1 MQKSM
6 TLQEKTA
13 DVLLSQPSEQKL
25 QSLLFKLLAE
35 DIEAKIF
42 PMELMLTQLNTYQ
55 VWYRPK
61 EDSYGAYEKWS
72 MEILTKEENL

>member
-6 TLQEKTA
+6 ILREKTA
-13 DVLLSQPSEQKL
+13 DVLLSQLLEQKL
-25 QSLLFKLLAE
+25 QNLPFKLLAE
-35 DIEAKIF
+35 DIEAKTS
-42 PMELMLTQLNTYQ
+42 PMESMLTQLSIYR

-61 EDSYGAYEKWS
+61 EDSYGVYEKWF

>member
-6 TLQEKTA
+6 ILQEKTA
-13 DVLLSQPSEQKL
+13 DVLLSQPLEQKL
-25 QSLLFKLLAE
+25 QNLLFKLLVE
-35 DIEAKIF
+35 DIEAKISQ
-42 PMELMLTQLNTYQ
+42 MELMLTQLNIYQ

-61 EDSYGAYEKWS
+61 EDSYGVYEKWF

>member
-6 TLQEKTA
+6 ISQERTV
-13 DVLLSQPSEQKL
+13 DVLLLQPLEQKL
-25 QSLLFKLLAE
+25 QNLLFKLLAE
-35 DIEAKIF
+35 DIEAKTS
-42 PMELMLTQLNTYQ
+42 PMELMLTQLSIYR

-61 EDSYGAYEKWS
+61 EDSYGVYEKWS

>member
-6 TLQEKTA
+6 TSQERTA

-35 DIEAKIF
+35 DIEAKTS
-42 PMELMLTQLNTYQ
+42 PMESMLTQLSIYR

-61 EDSYGAYEKWS
+61 EDSYGVYEKWF
-72 MEILTKEENL
+72 MEILTKEESL

>member
-6 TLQEKTA
+6 ILQERTV

-35 DIEAKIF
+35 DIEAKTS
-42 PMELMLTQLNTYQ
+42 PMELMLTQLNIYQ

-61 EDSYGAYEKWS
+61 EDSYGVYEKWF